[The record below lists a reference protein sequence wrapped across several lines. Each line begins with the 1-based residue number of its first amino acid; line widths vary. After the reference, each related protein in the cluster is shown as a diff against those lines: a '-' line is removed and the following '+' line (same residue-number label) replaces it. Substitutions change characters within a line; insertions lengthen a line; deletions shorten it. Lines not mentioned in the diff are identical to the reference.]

1 MPVQPEARCKP
12 GNLAHT
18 NRASLRRRP
27 ESLRGCQITFVRI
40 VAPNLACTRSFA
52 YVAAQRSTQGHL
64 RRRNQKYPRG
74 VPHLTWA
81 RINSLPDEEK
91 NSVLKHLQSKVVRL
105 NSLSKF
111 DPQ

>member
-1 MPVQPEARCKP
+1 
-12 GNLAHT
+12 
-18 NRASLRRRP
+18 
-27 ESLRGCQITFVRI
+27 ESEG
-40 VAPNLACTRSFA
+40 SF
-52 YVAAQRSTQGHL
+52 TM
-64 RRRNQKYPRG
+64 G
-74 VPHLTWA
+74 VSPPSWA